1 MNGIQTEL
9 LRLKD
14 AALAATKRADAEFY
28 ADYLHDEAIAVTPF
42 GVFDK
47 AAIVAQMSSPSPS
60 SSFVSD
66 AVDDVR
72 AIELSDSSGLVT
84 YRASYPSGD
93 VMVTTVYRRESDGW
107 KGLLYQQTPLPA

>member
-14 AALAATKRADAEFY
+14 AALAATKRADGDFY
-28 ADYLHDEAIAVTPF
+28 AGYLHEEAIAITPY

-47 AAIVAQMSSPSPS
+47 AAIVAQMSSPS
-60 SSFVSD
+60 SSFASD
-66 AVDDVR
+66 AIDDVR
-72 AIELSDSSGLVT
+72 AIELSDSSGVVT

-93 VMVTTVYRRESDGW
+93 VMVTTVYRKDDEGW
-107 KGLLYQQTPLPA
+107 KGLLYQQTPLP